1 VTISGRD
8 PSDIEHDVFVTA
20 IVQVGERDAMSFVPV
35 SYTHLDLVGDP
46 NSGTCK
52 NGAKVGSATC
62 FINTSAFAEPAFGTY
77 GNQRQNQYRS
87 ARYWDVD
94 ASVFRQFPLWS
105 ESRRLEFRAEAF
117 NLFNTTIFNT
127 PGFDA
132 STPAAFGIVTS
143 AANTAREMQFG
154 LKIIF

>member
-1 VTISGRD
+1 MGWGGY
-8 PSDIEHDVFVTA
+8 ETA
-20 IVQVGERDAMSFVPV
+20 N
-35 SYTHLDLVGDP
+35 LVGNP
-46 NSGTCK
+46 NSGTCA

-62 FINTSAFAEPAFGTY
+62 FINTSAFAEPAFGTF

-87 ARYWDVD
+87 ARYWNID

-105 ESRRLEFRAEAF
+105 EGRRLEFRAEAF

-127 PGFDA
+127 PGNDA
-132 STPAAFGIVTS
+132 SNSGGFGIVTS
-143 AANTAREMQFG
+143 AANTARELQFG